1 MDEIATTM
9 HGWRSDPTIGKLLTL
24 VIGVLLVATIVRV
37 ANRSL
42 ARLVKDS
49 EARYRTR
56 KLVSFGG

>member
-9 HGWRSDPTIGKLLTL
+9 QGWLADPTIGKLITL
-24 VIGVLLVATIVRV
+24 AIGVLVVVTIVRV
-37 ANRSL
+37 ANQSL
-42 ARLVKDS
+42 AKLVQDS